1 MHQQTNSCQED
12 SQVYVP
18 EDLQIKL
25 KMCKST
31 VYEFLKHVYEDGEPF
46 RVIKIGKLYRI
57 PKKSFD
63 EWLGQ
68 DGHTAV
74 IGGRC
79 E

>member
-1 MHQQTNSCQED
+1 MYKKTNFCQED

-31 VYEFLKHVYEDGEPF
+31 VYEFLKHVYEAGEPF
-46 RVIKIGKLYRI
+46 WVIKIGKLYRI

-63 EWLGQ
+63 EWLG
-68 DGHTAV
+68 
-74 IGGRC
+74 
-79 E
+79 

>member
-1 MHQQTNSCQED
+1 MYKKTNFCQED

-31 VYEFLKHVYEDGEPF
+31 VYEFLKNVYETGETF
-46 RVIKIGKLYRI
+46 KVIKIGKLYRI

-63 EWLGQ
+63 EWLG
-68 DGHTAV
+68 
-74 IGGRC
+74 
-79 E
+79 